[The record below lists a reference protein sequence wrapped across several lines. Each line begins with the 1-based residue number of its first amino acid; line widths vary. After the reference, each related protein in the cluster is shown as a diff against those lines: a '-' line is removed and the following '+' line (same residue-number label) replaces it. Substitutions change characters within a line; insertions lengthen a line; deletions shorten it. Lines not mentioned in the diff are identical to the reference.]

1 MNININEILQIK
13 DRLDAIN
20 EDEALFI
27 DEEGK
32 TKYAIIPIESYD
44 KVEDLLEAI
53 NGDSMNNVKIVG
65 STGSELSYEEY
76 ERIKSMIMD
85 AVERTFKP
93 KAEKLN

>member
-1 MNININEILQIK
+1 MNIDINKLNNIKNE
-13 DRLDAIN
+13 LDSLI

-27 DEEGK
+27 EKDGIA
-32 TKYAIIPIESYD
+32 KYAIIPIETYD
-44 KVEDLLEAI
+44 KVEDLIQVI
-53 NGDSMNNVKIVG
+53 NGDAGQQVKVVGDNV
-65 STGSELSYEEY
+65 ELSYEEY